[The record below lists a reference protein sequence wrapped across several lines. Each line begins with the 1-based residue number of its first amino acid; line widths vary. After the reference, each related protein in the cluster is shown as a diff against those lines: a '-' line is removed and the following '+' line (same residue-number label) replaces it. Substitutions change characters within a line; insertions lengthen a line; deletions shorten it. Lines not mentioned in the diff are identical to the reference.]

1 MDNNVDWDKVNRG
14 KVRYGFALELYKQG
28 KMLVPSE
35 LGRIESFVDY
45 VMDGLEEVETESNG
59 EKKMVKQLP
68 IKDKAEEIVKTNSKA
83 YIKEMI
89 SLDSEGVNDKDK
101 KSVFDALESGKITM
115 DNLQA
120 SLDKIFEM
128 KKKYK

>member
-1 MDNNVDWDKVNRG
+1 MDNNVDWDKVNKG

-28 KMLVPSE
+28 KMLVPTE

-45 VMDGLEEVETESNG
+45 VMDGLEEIETESNG
-59 EKKMVKQLP
+59 EKKIVKQLP
-68 IKDKAEEIVKTNSKA
+68 IKDKAEEIVKTNSEA
-83 YIKEMI
+83 YIKEMVSI
-89 SLDSEGVNDKDK
+89 DSEGLNDKDK
-101 KSVFDALESGKITM
+101 KSVLDALEGGKITM

>member
-1 MDNNVDWDKVNRG
+1 MDNNVDWDKVNKG

-28 KMLVPSE
+28 KMLVPTE

-45 VMDGLEEVETESNG
+45 VMDGLEEIETESNG
-59 EKKMVKQLP
+59 EKKIVKQLP
-68 IKDKAEEIVKTNSKA
+68 IKDKAEEIVKTNSEA
-83 YIKEMI
+83 YIKEMVSI
-89 SLDSEGVNDKDK
+89 DSEGLNDKDK
-101 KSVFDALESGKITM
+101 KSVFNALEGGKITM